1 MTLDQ
6 FRIEYTATFKKFMSY
21 PSHQVGS
28 QVYAEKMAD
37 LADAY
42 PDFAEIVENEQVS

>member
-6 FRIEYTATFKKFMSY
+6 FRKEYTDTFKKFMSY
-21 PSHQVGS
+21 PIHQVGHA
-28 QVYAEKMAD
+28 VYAEKMAD

-42 PDFAEIVENEQVS
+42 PEFTEIVENEA